1 MFLEPSQSKWTT
13 MKVDIDKLIAALEY
27 HDIVMRSELFE
38 FTDEER
44 KVIATSLRVLKQA
57 IGRGPFITGTVGE
70 KDTAGLHNSYW
81 ICPTLGL
88 EGSALYKKSGE
99 YTAPEW

>member
-1 MFLEPSQSKWTT
+1 
-13 MKVDIDKLIAALEY
+13 MKVDVDKLIAALECQG
-27 HDIVMRSELFE
+27 IVMRSELFE

-44 KVIATSLRVLKQA
+44 KVIAAGLRTLKQA
-57 IGRGPFITGTVGE
+57 LGRGPFITGMVGE
-70 KDTAGLHNSYW
+70 RDTAGLHDGYW

-88 EGSALYKKSGE
+88 EGSALYKKSSE